1 MLASGNNPTP
11 NELEAGT
18 AGPHDRLLNG
28 YQVEIATD
36 SIDRTHKMA
45 LEAEQLGAS
54 VLEDLRRQREQI
66 KNAARHVQETDHDL
80 DRSNR
85 ILRDML
91 RRLTELVLF
100 PMIF

>member
-1 MLASGNNPTP
+1 MAT
-11 NELEAGT
+11 
-18 AGPHDRLLNG
+18 
-28 YQVEIATD
+28 ATD
-36 SIDRTHKMA
+36 SIDRTHRMA

-66 KNAARHVQETDHDL
+66 RIASRHLQDTDQDL

-91 RRLTELVLF
+91 RR
-100 PMIF
+100 